1 MRYNVAMACLLSML
15 SISLAEESTRT
26 TKQTVFGELKGQ
38 VLSTGSRRVRL
49 MDPQGNLLWQY
60 KGSNVH
66 DCWMLANGHVLVADG
81 VVREIDPRTNEVVFQ
96 YRPQVTKGGGA
107 YACQRLDKGLTLIG
121 ENSTGRILEV
131 DQDGRIRFELKVQ
144 PYTPGSHH
152 NMRMVRKLKN
162 GHYLVCH
169 SGEHRVR
176 EYTPKGDIV
185 FDVEVSNIAFSAVRL
200 DNGHTLVGQIDFIT
214 EFDAKGHTVWQ
225 FSNEAIK
232 GLSVNAICGLHAL
245 PNGNIVVGVYAAY
258 KAGKDTAMFEI
269 TRDKT
274 LVWRYSNP
282 GVDGSIMGVQ
292 LLDAKG
298 RPLPG
303 DTLR

>member
-1 MRYNVAMACLLSML
+1 MYRFVAFACVLSLLPAC
-15 SISLAEESTRT
+15 LAEESASQPR
-26 TKQTVFGELKGQ
+26 KTVFGEIEGQ

-49 MDPQGNLLWQY
+49 MDPKGNILWQF
-60 KGSNVH
+60 KGANVH
-66 DCWMLANGHVLVADG
+66 DCWMLPNGHVLVADG
-81 VVREIDPRTNEVVFQ
+81 VVREIDPATDEVVFQ
-96 YRPQVTKGGGA
+96 YRPRITKGGGV
-107 YACQRLDKGLTLIG
+107 YACQRLQNGLTVVG

-131 DQDGRIRFELKVQ
+131 DRHGRIVFELKVQ
-144 PYTPGSHH
+144 PYKPGDHH

-169 SGEHRVR
+169 SREHRVR
-176 EYTPKGDIV
+176 EYTPQGKIV

-200 DNGHTLVGQIDFIT
+200 ANGHTLVGQIDFIT
-214 EFDAKGHTVWQ
+214 EFDAQGNQVWQ
-225 FSNEAIK
+225 FSNKQFE
-232 GLSVNAICGLHAL
+232 GLHINAICGLHVL
-245 PNGNIVVGVYAAY
+245 PSGNIVVGVYAAY
-258 KAGKDTAMFEI
+258 KDGQGAGMFEI

-274 LVWRYSNP
+274 LVWHYADPSADRN
-282 GVDGSIMGVQ
+282 IMGVQ

>member
-1 MRYNVAMACLLSML
+1 MRYAVTMACLLSIL
-15 SISLAEESTRT
+15 SVSLAEESTQT
-26 TKQTVFGELKGQ
+26 SKQTVFGELKGQ
-38 VLSTGSRRVRL
+38 VLSTGSGRVRL
-49 MDPQGNLLWQY
+49 MDSQGNLLWQY

-81 VVREIDPRTNEVVFQ
+81 VVREINPRTNEVVFQ

-107 YACQRLDKGLTLIG
+107 YACQRLDNGLTLIG

-131 DQDGRIRFELKVQ
+131 DKDGQIRSELQVQ

-176 EYTPKGDIV
+176 EYTPQGKIV

-214 EFDAKGHTVWQ
+214 EFDAKGDIVWQ
-225 FSNEAIK
+225 FSNKAIE
-232 GLSVNAICGLHAL
+232 GVSINAICGLHAL

-258 KAGKDTAMFEI
+258 KKGVGTAMFEI

-274 LVWRYSNP
+274 LVWRYADPS
-282 GVDGSIMGVQ
+282 VDGTIMSVQ
-292 LLDAKG
+292 MLDAKG
-298 RPLPG
+298 HPLPG

>member
-1 MRYNVAMACLLSML
+1 MRHGLTIAFVLSML
-15 SISLAEESTRT
+15 SACTAEEPATA
-26 TKQTVFGELKGQ
+26 KQTVFGELTGQ

-66 DCWMLANGHVLVADG
+66 DCWMLPNGHVLVADG
-81 VVREIDPRTNEVVFQ
+81 VVREIDPKTDEVVFQ
-96 YRPQVTKGGGA
+96 YRPKVTKGGGT
-107 YACQRLDKGLTLIG
+107 YACQRLENGLTLIG

-131 DQDGRIRFELKVQ
+131 DKDGQIRFELQVK

-152 NMRMVRKLKN
+152 NMRIVRKLKN
-162 GHYLVCH
+162 GNYLVCH

-176 EYTPKGDIV
+176 EYTAKGDIV

-200 DNGHTLVGQIDFIT
+200 DNGHTLVGQIDHIT
-214 EFDAKGHTVWQ
+214 EFDAKGNTVWQ
-225 FSNEAIK
+225 FSNTHFKPLYI
-232 GLSVNAICGLHAL
+232 NAICGLHAL

-258 KAGKDTAMFEI
+258 KDGQGTAMFEI
-269 TRDKT
+269 TRDKQ
-274 LVWRYSNP
+274 LVWRYANP
-282 GVDGSIMGVQ
+282 GVDNSIMGVQ
-292 LLDAKG
+292 LLDAEG

-303 DTLR
+303 DVLR